1 MIIEKLKILNDL
13 EKVGKGSDFFRELS
27 DLGFL
32 QLELEQYVES
42 EKNFLLCL
50 KHFKKQ
56 LDRLGQA
63 AVLGVLSTLYYKK
76 EEYIKSIECYEK
88 AYEIYNEL
96 QQIEEKIVCLKGI
109 GNSYIKLNKLDEA
122 CETFLKC
129 SAICSESN
137 DLYNLLDCLGNLIQ
151 IHEKQEKFDIIFKL
165 YKQSLDVFKELKDTQ
180 GMIVSYF
187 NLGIIEKK
195 FEKIDESLR
204 HFKKGTN
211 LAIDSNYSEF
221 ILKGLSYIGEN
232 LFYQG
237 KIKEA
242 KNEFIKA
249 LYLAKKVK
257 AKNAILQLR
266 ILLKSIR
273 LSENDIKQE
282 LEFYKES
289 RKK

>member
-1 MIIEKLKILNDL
+1 M

-32 QLELEQYVES
+32 QLELEQYEES
-42 EKNFLLCL
+42 EKIFLLCL

-76 EEYIKSIECYEK
+76 EEFIKSIECYEK

-96 QQIEEKIVCLKGI
+96 QQNEEKIVCLKGI

-137 DLYNLLDCLGNLIQ
+137 DLYNLLDCIGNLIQ

-165 YKQSLDVFKELKDTQ
+165 YKRSLEVFKELKDTQ

-204 HFKKGTN
+204 YFKKGTN

-237 KIKEA
+237 KIKDA

-249 LYLAKKVK
+249 LYLGKKVK
-257 AKNAILQLR
+257 AKNAIMQLR
-266 ILLKSIR
+266 ILLNSIG
-273 LSENDIKQE
+273 LSDDDIRKE